1 MQGQFITIEGQD
13 GAGKSTN
20 LAFIKSFLESKN
32 LNVYTTRE
40 PGGTKLGEQLRDLL
54 LFGTEYNCDDLT
66 ELLLMFASRSQH
78 LHEIILPKLESGDW
92 VVSDRFT
99 DATYAY
105 QGAGR
110 GVSFEQIKILEK
122 LVQNTFKPA
131 LTLVL
136 DIPLDIAKSRGAND
150 SDDRFEQQQDAFKL
164 RVRDYYLSLCQAQPN
179 RVKRID
185 ASLSIELV
193 QAQITQQL
201 ERLLDNEQTV
211 TP

>member
-1 MQGQFITIEGQD
+1 MKGQFITVEGQD

-20 LAFIKSFLESKN
+20 LEFIKTFLESRN
-32 LNVYTTRE
+32 IDVHTTRE
-40 PGGTKLGEQLRDLL
+40 PGGTRLGEQLRDILL
-54 LFGTEYNCDDLT
+54 YGTELQCDELT

-78 LHEIILPKLESGDW
+78 LHEVIYPKIDSGTW

-110 GVSFEQIKILEK
+110 GVSFDDIGILEN
-122 LVQNTFKPA
+122 LVQNTFRPV

-136 DIPLDIAKSRGAND
+136 DIPLDIAVSRGADNAG
-150 SDDRFEQQQDAFKL
+150 DRFEQQLDPFKL
-164 RVRDYYLSLCQAQPN
+164 RVRDYYLSLCQTQSD

-185 ASLSIELV
+185 ASMDIKQV
-193 QAQITQQL
+193 QAQIVEQL
-201 ERLLDNEQTV
+201 EQLLKKVSGD
-211 TP
+211 